1 MAASSQIGNIDQ
13 EFFPDSI
20 DYIKLCSPVSQ
31 NPINLKINLFPKK
44 MWKNVKQKSNPKKDK
59 SKCKKKP
66 KKSKKSKKMQKKQK
80 KHKKTEN
87 NWKTEKKEL
96 D

>member
-31 NPINLKINLFPKK
+31 NPINLKINLFPK
-44 MWKNVKQKSNPKKDK
+44 NVKKCKTKKQPKKRQI
-59 SKCKKKP
+59 
-66 KKSKKSKKMQKKQK
+66 KMQKKAKKAKKKNTKKQKTIEKQK
-80 KHKKTEN
+80 KKN
-87 NWKTEKKEL
+87 
-96 D
+96 